1 MVNRVLTHQELAAQL
16 AVYRAECDRL
26 QAQCDRL
33 YEELQQEREDHA
45 QTRENFL
52 KILGDTITF
61 RI

>member
-1 MVNRVLTHQELAAQL
+1 MVNRVLTHQELVAQL

-33 YEELQQEREDHA
+33 YEELQQEREAHA

-52 KILGDTITF
+52 KILGDTVTF